1 MATNVDYSK
10 TDEPL
15 WAGAASALRINR
27 RIENDEIPLF
37 VQRCV
42 LDATRWEVDG
52 TRYEK
57 WRAANGNENAN
68 KNGNGNGNGDGNGDN
83 RAAEWRDKVVIPH
96 LQQRFDGLEL
106 RDDDR
111 LYGIRY
117 DTEEEIDEQIDERFY
132 NPQQLRG
139 SMLAKCPG
147 QRWLFALGCCRRYK
161 PQERARLS

>member
-1 MATNVDYSK
+1 MATNVDCSK

-15 WAGAASALRINR
+15 YAGAASALRINR

-42 LDATRWEVDG
+42 IDATCWEVDG
-52 TRYEK
+52 TRYEQ
-57 WRAANGNENAN
+57 WRAE
-68 KNGNGNGNGDGNGDN
+68 NGNGNGNGNGDN
-83 RAAEWRDKVVIPH
+83 RAAEWRDEVVIPH

-132 NPQQLRG
+132 SPEQLRG